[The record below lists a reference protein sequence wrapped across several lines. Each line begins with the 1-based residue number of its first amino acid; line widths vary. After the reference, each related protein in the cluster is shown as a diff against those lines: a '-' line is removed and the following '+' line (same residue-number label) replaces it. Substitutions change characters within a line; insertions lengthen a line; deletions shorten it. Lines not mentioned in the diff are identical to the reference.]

1 MKWLENRIPP
11 PIVTLGI
18 GFLMW
23 AGTRHGPAPIA
34 SLSVRSGIAVLIGA
48 AGLAIAGS
56 GVREFRRA
64 STTIDPVHVDAASTL
79 VTTGIFGYTRNPMYV
94 GFATLLAAWAVYLGD
109 PWALAGPVV
118 LAAFLNRFQI
128 IPEERAMKAK
138 FDDAYEHYTRRVRRW
153 L

>member
-1 MKWLENRIPP
+1 MLENRIPP
-11 PIVTLGI
+11 PIATLGL
-18 GFLMW
+18 GFIMW
-23 AGTRHGPAPIA
+23 AATTRGTVPFASATFRLAIA
-34 SLSVRSGIAVLIGA
+34 LLVAV
-48 AGLAIAGS
+48 AGLAAAGS

-79 VTTGIFGYTRNPMYV
+79 VTAGIFGYTRNPMYV
-94 GFATLLAAWAVYLGD
+94 GFATLLVAWAVYLGN

-118 LAAFLNRFQI
+118 LVGFLHRFQI

-138 FDDAYEHYTRRVRRW
+138 FGDAYDHYTRRVRRW